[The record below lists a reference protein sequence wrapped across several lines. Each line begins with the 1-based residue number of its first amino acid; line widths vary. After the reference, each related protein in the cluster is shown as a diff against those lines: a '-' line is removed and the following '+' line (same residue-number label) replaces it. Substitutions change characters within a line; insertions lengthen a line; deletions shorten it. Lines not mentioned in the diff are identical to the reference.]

1 MYTVQE
7 LIEALQEC
15 PKDYKVLIHGEAY
28 VIHRIDSIGIDNNE
42 RTVDIF
48 TE

>member
-7 LIEALQEC
+7 LIEALEKC
-15 PKDYKVLIHGEAY
+15 PKDYPIFIHGDDFFCSEITA
-28 VIHRIDSIGIDNNE
+28 VGIDNNE
-42 RTVDIF
+42 GTVDIF